1 MHFST
6 TLIAILAATPALL
19 ANAQRLQKNVIG
31 GPHTDRFLSE
41 IWDTMKP
48 PKSTNK
54 LLEGGK
60 YPAACKA
67 EAERTGC
74 NVKDTKT
81 YQVTYADCPNQPW
94 TVCRCG
100 DPPTSLDAQLDLF
113 ARLPVKARVH
123 VRHLMNFPG
132 WKGKTGVA
140 AYAIGPDFA
149 LVSDVGK
156 NFAIMVHEV
165 AHVLDKGKS
174 KSKEFQDAFN
184 KDSCVLSD
192 YALTGMAENFAVI
205 APLIMI
211 ETLNPAGW
219 PKIKANL
226 KMDCM
231 MNQYNYVRNA
241 FFEMFKPGGTCPPRV
256 EVDSPFVTRR
266 SLRVRENKVFEP
278 IVEEHHNG
286 PFLSK
291 RELEMFA
298 RSSEPESSP
307 DGEEE
312 YTLYD
317 AEEEDYESTELSQDE
332 ETEWSMVA

>member
-1 MHFST
+1 MHFPT
-6 TLIAILAATPALL
+6 TLIALLVASPALL

-48 PKSTNK
+48 PKSTNVQIN
-54 LLEGGK
+54 GGK

-74 NVKDTKT
+74 NVKDTKV
-81 YQVTYADCPNQPW
+81 YDVTYADCPGQPW

-100 DPPTSLDAQLDLF
+100 NPPTSLDAQIDLF

-140 AYAIGPDFA
+140 AYAVGPDFA

-165 AHVLDKGKS
+165 AHVLDKEKS

-211 ETLNPAGW
+211 EAMNPAGW
-219 PKIKANL
+219 PKIKADL

-231 MNQYNYVRNA
+231 KNQYEYVRNA

-256 EVDSPFVTRR
+256 EKNSPFVRR
-266 SLRVRENKVFEP
+266 SMRVREAVEFEP

-298 RSSEPESSP
+298 RNAEPVSSP
-307 DGEEE
+307 DNEEAYE
-312 YTLYD
+312 LYD
-317 AEEEDYESTELSQDE
+317 AEGEEDYEDGGSSQE
-332 ETEWSMVA
+332 GETEWSMVA